1 MRSTPQVCP
10 DTAEPKDPNL
20 NKLTKALAASAI
32 IAGAVFAAP
41 VAANAATYVP
51 TADATTSTTAVP
63 GGPFSLTFDNGDFT
77 PNAALKATF
86 TSTGPVPTTASTAAF
101 LAATAGPV
109 AVGNANAQGGA
120 TLTGTVPAN
129 ATADITVT
137 LTDGIYT
144 AVGTIDV
151 TAAAGAGSSSLAT
164 TGTYIS
170 IATIWGAVGLVALGG
185 GLIAVRVV
193 TRRKRVVGEAA

>member
-1 MRSTPQVCP
+1 M
-10 DTAEPKDPNL
+10 

-51 TADATTSTTAVP
+51 TADDTAATTTAP
-63 GGPFSLTFDNGDFT
+63 GGTFSLNFDSGVFI
-77 PNAALKATF
+77 PGHALNATF
-86 TSTGPVPTTASTAAF
+86 SSTGPVPTTATAATF

-109 AVGNANAQGGA
+109 AVGNANAQGGV

-129 ATADITVT
+129 ATASITVT
-137 LTDGIYT
+137 LTDGTNT
-144 AVGTIDV
+144 AVGTIALP
-151 TAAAGAGSSSLAT
+151 AAAGTGSSSLAT

-170 IATIWGAVGLVALGG
+170 IATVWGAVGLVALGG
-185 GLIAVRVV
+185 GLIAVRRV
-193 TRRKRVVGEAA
+193 TRRKGAVADMA